1 MVEKAL
7 QFLAYNKTVVL
18 LQITVKSSQTQ
29 ESTRF

>member
-7 QFLAYNKTVVL
+7 QFLAYNKIVVL